1 MNDSTTNEM
10 VCPHC
15 GRPIADG
22 DETSTVI
29 VGYGL
34 TEEWCSTCVE
44 DDASVCDCC
53 SELYAFSERTD
64 VHTTSR
70 RWSEAYCPNCAE
82 DNAERCD
89 ICGEYWDSN
98 HIDEYDVYGQ
108 GYANVCEDCRD
119 DFYYCDDC
127 NDLVSP
133 DDVVEVGGYY
143 YCPDCAEQYTVIQ
156 SYGHTYASH
165 FYHLDSEPD
174 TGLYLGVELETECD
188 GSPSVAAS
196 ALKSAIGDVRQDIK
210 HDSSLNDGFEIAT
223 QPMTPQYHIESGY
236 WRDVVKVLRDYN
248 CRSHDPGTCGL
259 HVHISRDY
267 FDNQSQIC
275 TLDRIL
281 QTHAAE
287 WIRFS
292 RREGY
297 STDRWCKIET
307 DSDLDIKSGDPD
319 YVKREKW
326 IVRKERGNR
335 YKALNLSNSSTVE
348 VRLWRGT
355 LKLQTL
361 LATIEATAGLAI
373 LAKESRKPYEYEH
386 MPWGCVCTRIARALD
401 AHGIDSKAF
410 KAYLLERG
418 L

>member
-1 MNDSTTNEM
+1 MNDSITNEQ

-22 DETSTVI
+22 DETYTVT

-34 TEEWCSTCVE
+34 TEVWCSECVE
-44 DDASVCDCC
+44 DDAGVCDRCGD
-53 SELYAFSERTD
+53 LYASDTCTG

-70 RWSEAYCPNCAE
+70 RWAEGYCPDCAE
-82 DNAERCD
+82 DHATRCD
-89 ICGEYWDSN
+89 VCGEYWDNN
-98 HIDEYDVYGQ
+98 HIAEYEIYGR
-108 GYANVCEDCRD
+108 GYNEVCEECREDFYFCEDCD
-119 DFYYCDDC
+119 
-127 NDLVSP
+127 NLVDG
-133 DDVVEVGGYY
+133 DDVVEIDGYF

-156 SYGHTYASH
+156 GYGHTYANQ
-165 FYHLDSEPD
+165 FYRMNGEPD
-174 TGLYLGVELETECD
+174 TGLYLGIELETECD
-188 GSPSVAAS
+188 GDPNIAAGT
-196 ALKSAIGDVRQDIK
+196 LKRFIGGERQDIK
-210 HDSSLNDGFEIAT
+210 QDGSLNDGFEIAT
-223 QPMTPQYHIESGY
+223 QPMTPRYHIESGY

-259 HVHISRDY
+259 HIHISRDY

-275 TLDRIL
+275 TLDRLI
-281 QTHAAE
+281 QTHSTE

-292 RREGY
+292 RREGG
-297 STDRWCKIET
+297 SADRWCNIET
-307 DSDLDIKSGDPD
+307 DYDLGIKPNDPD

-326 IVRKERGNR
+326 VSCKSRGDR
-335 YKALNLSNSSTVE
+335 YKALNLTNSRTVE